1 MGRRILPHLPLV
13 TPRAA
18 CDFPAPVR
26 PEGDPQPSAPRS
38 FYRPELDGLR
48 FLAFLAV
55 YVNHTVMFSAS
66 THHQRVSE
74 TMVRVLGTIGT
85 SGAFGVDLFYVLS
98 SYLITE
104 LLLRERR
111 AKGSLDVK
119 AFYVRR
125 VLRIWPLYL
134 TFLALAYGLTFV
146 LPSEQL
152 STKHLVAFLFFS
164 GNWMY
169 MAQSVTTV
177 AAPLWSVSVEEQ
189 FYLLWPWAVR
199 RAPVK
204 RIVAIAIGMMVV
216 GMAARCGMTL
226 AGIVEPWISKNSL
239 TRADGIACGVL
250 LAALLDGGLPK
261 LTGAARGGIFVASLM
276 LLLGVAGT
284 FHLFEPPFSVAG
296 VTLGWWLGAVAC
308 AGVVVSVLG
317 ASGGPVAILRSKPL
331 VYLGRISYGLY
342 VWHQVGLLLGNWLFP
357 DFQTSPKHWAM
368 RIALGFGV
376 TVGLAAVSYRFLE
389 LPFLRLKQKRFTVVP
404 SRPEG

>member
-1 MGRRILPHLPLV
+1 VSL
-13 TPRAA
+13 RAA
-18 CDFPAPVR
+18 CELRDPVC

-48 FLAFLAV
+48 FFAFLAV

-111 AKGSLDVK
+111 TTGVLDVG

-134 TFLALAYGLTFV
+134 SFLGFAYGLTFV
-146 LPSEQL
+146 IPSEQL
-152 STKHLVAFLFFS
+152 SWKHLVAFLLFS

-169 MAQSVTTV
+169 MAQPVTTI

-199 RAPVK
+199 RASVK
-204 RIVAIAIGMMVV
+204 RIVAIAIGMMTV
-216 GMAARCGMTL
+216 GMMARCGLTL

-250 LAALLDGGLPK
+250 LAAMLDGGLPK
-261 LTGAARGGIFVASLM
+261 LSGAARGGIFAASLA
-276 LLLGVAGT
+276 LVLVVAGT
-284 FHLFEPPFSVAG
+284 FHLFEPPFSVMG
-296 VTLGWWLGAVAC
+296 VTFGWWLGSVGC
-308 AGVVVSVLG
+308 MGMVVSILG

-342 VWHQVGLLLGNWLFP
+342 VWHQVGLLLGSWLFP
-357 DFQTSPKHWAM
+357 DFQTAPKPWAM
-368 RIALGFGV
+368 RIALGFV
-376 TVGLAAVSYRFLE
+376 ATVGLAAVSYRFLE